1 MLTRISFIRRA
12 VPAIT
17 LAIGALALTPA
28 ASAQNA
34 WPSKPIRLLVGYPPG
49 GSIDLI
55 ARIVAS
61 ELVPALGQPVVVE
74 NRPGASGNVAAAE
87 VVRAAPDGYTFLVS
101 STTVETANPSL
112 YKANFQP
119 SSDLMAVNS
128 VGRGA
133 IYLVARPG
141 LEANDV
147 KDLIAL
153 AKANPGKLSFGSP
166 GTGTQ
171 PHLAGELLK
180 MNAGIQATH
189 IPYKGSAPAI
199 QDLMS
204 NQIDFMLDPGIA
216 LPYIQA
222 GKVKLLAVLSA
233 KRSPYFPQV
242 QTTAEQGVQGSE
254 VDIWYGIWAPK
265 GTPKDIVARLSSELQ
280 RAMAHATVI
289 ERLAKVNAEPAVIG
303 DTAFRKLISQ
313 EGDVFSRLIREL
325 GITAN

>member
-1 MLTRISFIRRA
+1 MLHRIAFVRRV
-12 VPAIT
+12 VPAIVM
-17 LAIGALALTPA
+17 AIGAVALTA
-28 ASAQNA
+28 TASAQGA
-34 WPSKPIRLLVGYPPG
+34 WPNKPIRMLVGYPPG

-61 ELVPALGQPVVVE
+61 ELVTALGQPVVVE

-119 SSDLMAVNS
+119 SSDLMPVNS

-133 IYLVARPG
+133 IYLVGRPG

-147 KDLIAL
+147 KGLIAL
-153 AKANPGKLSFGSP
+153 AKANPGKLSYGSP

-265 GTPKDIVARLSSELQ
+265 GTPKEVMARLSSELQ
-280 RAMAHATVI
+280 RALEQATVK
-289 ERLAKVNAEPAVIG
+289 ERFAKVNAEPVVIG